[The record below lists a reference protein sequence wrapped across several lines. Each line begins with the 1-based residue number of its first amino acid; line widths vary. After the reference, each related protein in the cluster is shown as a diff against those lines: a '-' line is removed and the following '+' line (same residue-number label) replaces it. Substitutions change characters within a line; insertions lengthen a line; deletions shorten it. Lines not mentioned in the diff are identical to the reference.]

1 MRLGLDQQ
9 KKAVAAGYWPL
20 YRYNPA
26 LAKEGKTPFLLDS
39 KPPSTTLDKFAYNE
53 GRYRMLTQSDP
64 DEAARLLKLA
74 QDDVGAR
81 WKQYEKWAGIKN
93 DA

>member
-1 MRLGLDQQ
+1 
-9 KKAVAAGYWPL
+9 
-20 YRYNPA
+20 
-26 LAKEGKTPFLLDS
+26 
-39 KPPSTTLDKFAYNE
+39 
-53 GRYRMLTQSDP
+53 MLTQSDP

-74 QDDVGAR
+74 QEDADAR